1 MGQQTSSSNAASKN
15 AASKNTASKNAA
27 SNNAATSKWCSEYDD
42 VDRYF
47 MQCSDP
53 ITSDG
58 SVEKKPGTFG
68 GETWGPYKKKLTT
81 SWLGTSFIAPASVDG
96 IPILCQCRDIT
107 KYVGKAGIMTLD
119 RIKNALG
126 GGDKPVACWDDE
138 SWLPGGTSTETF
150 YINVNDPA
158 FKMNAAASL
167 VGLFAGGS
175 KTRRKKKTKLER
187 RSHRSRRQQR

>member
-1 MGQQTSSSNAASKN
+1 MGQQTSSSNVAASKN
-15 AASKNTASKNAA
+15 AASKNVQ
-27 SNNAATSKWCSEYDD
+27 ATNKWCSEYDD

-68 GETWGPYKKKLTT
+68 GETWGPYTKKLTT

-107 KYVGKAGIMTLD
+107 KYVGKAGVMTLG

-126 GGDKPVACWDDE
+126 GGDKPVACWDDA

-158 FKMNAAASL
+158 FKVNAAVSL

-175 KTRRKKKTKLER
+175 KTRRKRKTKLER
-187 RSHRSRRQQR
+187 RSHRSKRKQQ